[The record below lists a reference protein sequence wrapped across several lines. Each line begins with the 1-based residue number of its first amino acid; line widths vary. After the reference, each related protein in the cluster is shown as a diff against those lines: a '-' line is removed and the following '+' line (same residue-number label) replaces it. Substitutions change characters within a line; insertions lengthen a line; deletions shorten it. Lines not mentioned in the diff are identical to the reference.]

1 MMSGSVTLRRY
12 GGWKVVYYVAADRT
26 DADEIMRAL
35 ERVGCPAERLEKA
48 ERMLRGRSCDTGLTY
63 SNKKR
68 RFSCITISQT
78 RNFSELINTFVHELD
93 HVAKHITLAMSIDPY
108 SERASYLIGEL
119 ARDIFV
125 DLISK
130 LFCKR

>member
-93 HVAKHITLAMSIDPY
+93 HVAKHITLAMSINPF

-125 DLISK
+125 ELTSK
-130 LFCKR
+130 LFCK

>member
-63 SNKKR
+63 SNKKK

-93 HVAKHITLAMSIDPY
+93 HVAKHITLAMSIDPF

-125 DLISK
+125 ELTSK
-130 LFCKR
+130 LFCK

>member
-63 SNKKR
+63 SNKKK

-93 HVAKHITLAMSIDPY
+93 HVAKHITLAMSIDPF

-119 ARDIFV
+119 ARDVFV
-125 DLISK
+125 DLTSN
-130 LFCKR
+130 LFCQ

>member
-1 MMSGSVTLRRY
+1 MITGKVTLRRY
-12 GGWKVVYYVAADRT
+12 GWRVVYFMAADRT

-93 HVAKHITLAMSIDPY
+93 HVAKHVTLAMSIDPF
-108 SERASYLIGEL
+108 SERASYLIGEI

-125 DLISK
+125 ELTSK
-130 LFCKR
+130 LFCK

>member
-35 ERVGCPAERLEKA
+35 ERVGCPAESLEKA
-48 ERMLRGRSCDTGLTY
+48 ELMLRGRSCDTGLTY

-93 HVAKHITLAMSIDPY
+93 HVAKHITLAMSIDPF

-125 DLISK
+125 ELISK
-130 LFCKR
+130 LFCK

>member
-48 ERMLRGRSCDTGLTY
+48 ERMLRGRSCDTGFTY
-63 SNKKR
+63 SDKKR

-93 HVAKHITLAMSIDPY
+93 HVAKHVTLAMSIDPF

-125 DLISK
+125 ELTSK
-130 LFCKR
+130 LFCK

>member
-93 HVAKHITLAMSIDPY
+93 HVAKHITLAMSIDPF

-125 DLISK
+125 ELISK

>member
-1 MMSGSVTLRRY
+1 MSGSVTLRRY

-93 HVAKHITLAMSIDPY
+93 HVAKHITLAMSIDPF

-125 DLISK
+125 ELTSK
-130 LFCKR
+130 LFCK

>member
-1 MMSGSVTLRRY
+1 MITGKVTLRRY
-12 GGWKVVYYVAADRT
+12 GWRVVYFMAADRT

-93 HVAKHITLAMSIDPY
+93 HVAKHITLAMSIDPF

-125 DLISK
+125 ELTSK
-130 LFCKR
+130 LFCK

>member
-93 HVAKHITLAMSIDPY
+93 HVAKHVTLAMEIDPF

-119 ARDIFV
+119 ARDVFV
-125 DLISK
+125 NLTSK
-130 LFCKR
+130 LFCK

>member
-93 HVAKHITLAMSIDPY
+93 HVAKHITLAMSIDPF

-125 DLISK
+125 ELTSNF
-130 LFCKR
+130 FCK

>member
-1 MMSGSVTLRRY
+1 M
-12 GGWKVVYYVAADRT
+12 AADRT

-93 HVAKHITLAMSIDPY
+93 HVAKHITLAMSIDPF

-125 DLISK
+125 ELTSK
-130 LFCKR
+130 LFCK

>member
-93 HVAKHITLAMSIDPY
+93 HVAKHITLAMSIDPF

-125 DLISK
+125 ELISK
-130 LFCKR
+130 LFCK

>member
-93 HVAKHITLAMSIDPY
+93 HVAKHITLAMSIDPF

-125 DLISK
+125 ELTSK
-130 LFCKR
+130 LFCG

>member
-125 DLISK
+125 ELISK
-130 LFCKR
+130 LFCK

>member
-93 HVAKHITLAMSIDPY
+93 HVAKHITLAMSIDPF

-125 DLISK
+125 ELTSK
-130 LFCKR
+130 LFCK